1 MSGSSGDKRIEIAAD
16 SEGLVLTDE
25 RMQLRPDLMC
35 MLPRLKLG
43 KLQGELLVKA
53 ARIKGVEGEPIA
65 IDATAGLGEDALLL
79 AASGYR
85 VILFERDP
93 VIAALLADALERA
106 AEQPQLA
113 PHVARMELRQ
123 KDSIPYL
130 RALEPGSIDLVYLD
144 PMFPARSKSA
154 AVKKKFQLL
163 HQLEAPCPDEQDLLA
178 AAIAAKPRRIIV
190 KRPVKGALL
199 AGIKPSYQLRGKAIR
214 YDVIVNS

>member
-25 RMQLRPDLMC
+25 RMQLRPDLMR

>member
-1 MSGSSGDKRIEIAAD
+1 
-16 SEGLVLTDE
+16 
-25 RMQLRPDLMC
+25 MQLRPDLMR

>member
-25 RMQLRPDLMC
+25 RMQLRPDLMR

-144 PMFPARSKSA
+144 PMFPARSKPLDEH
-154 AVKKKFQLL
+154 VK
-163 HQLEAPCPDEQDLLA
+163 
-178 AAIAAKPRRIIV
+178 
-190 KRPVKGALL
+190 
-199 AGIKPSYQLRGKAIR
+199 
-214 YDVIVNS
+214 